1 MKKRRTYMADASSTL
16 DVLQELIETCR
27 DGETGYAHAA
37 GIVTDPELRS
47 YFMEQSQERHRILV
61 ELQQLAQH
69 IGEPRPDTSGSVA
82 GTLRRAWFE
91 AKVDIGLGDQAVL
104 NSIESGED
112 AAKRAY
118 EKALGSDL
126 PEPIRMIIQQQAESV
141 YDAHDH
147 VRDLRDIRKAA

>member
-1 MKKRRTYMADASSTL
+1 MADANSTL

-37 GIVTDPELRS
+37 GIAANPELKAHFTER
-47 YFMEQSQERHRILV
+47 SQERHRFLK
-61 ELQQLAQH
+61 ELQELAQRS
-69 IGEPRPDTSGSVA
+69 GEARPDTSGSVA

-91 AKVDIGLGDQAVL
+91 AKVDVGLGDQSVL
-104 NSIESGED
+104 NSVESGED

-126 PEPIRMIIQQQAESV
+126 SEQARTVIQRQAESV
-141 YDAHDH
+141 FGAHDY
-147 VRDLRDIRKAA
+147 VRDLRDKGKAA